1 MAYVLLYITV
11 SVETN
16 TSHDLIIKEKEA
28 RMYQKIL
35 VPLDG
40 SKRAEM
46 IRPHVRKLASRF
58 QSTVILIMVIEH
70 TYADGIAETQISLS
84 EKVFKAKIKDGE
96 SYLDKIA
103 SKFRDKGIACK
114 TLIVHGSVVESI
126 IETAKNEEV
135 DLIAMTSHGRGG
147 LSRIFYG
154 SVAAGILNRVDRPL
168 FIVRSRWEE

>member
-1 MAYVLLYITV
+1 
-11 SVETN
+11 
-16 TSHDLIIKEKEA
+16 
-28 RMYQKIL
+28 MYEKIL

-46 IRPHVRKLASRF
+46 IRPHVRELAIRF
-58 QSTVILIMVIEH
+58 QASVILLMVIEH
-70 TYADGIAETQISLS
+70 TYTKGIGETLISIS
-84 EKVFKAKIKDGE
+84 EKVFDTKLKESE
-96 SYLDKIA
+96 SYLDGIA

-168 FIVRSRWEE
+168 FSVRSRWTE